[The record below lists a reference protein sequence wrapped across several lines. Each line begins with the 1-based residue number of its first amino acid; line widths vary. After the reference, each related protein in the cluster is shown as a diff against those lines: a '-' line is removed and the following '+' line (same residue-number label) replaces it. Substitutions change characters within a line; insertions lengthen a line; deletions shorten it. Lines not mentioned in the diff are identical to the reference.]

1 MNIILNN
8 VYEKYF
14 YSSINLLCFSYYC
27 IIPRFAILI
36 LCALTLGGCAT
47 FGFLT
52 FCLYKKYENNATLWY
67 LGAGCLLY
75 NPILPIHLTREIW
88 LIINGLSIVL
98 LFLTILHGKKNK
110 N

>member
-1 MNIILNN
+1 MKNIFIPQLICS
-8 VYEKYF
+8 VFLIIALFPDLPYSYF
-14 YSSINLLCFSYYC
+14 VLLRWVC
-27 IIPRFAILI
+27 
-36 LCALTLGGCAT
+36 CAT